1 MCADKNACGCHLP
14 KHGIENRPV
23 ASALNR
29 IKPYEDPVNLHE
41 LFTNFRAKIVVINRR
56 LGMYP
61 FGGKRSEQVCE
72 PVILSCCVPPYLII
86 ARVKNRDP
94 SVAILCHRVSLSH
107 ELDVVSQLR
116 LSFYSSC
123 VPRPVLMKPMSVK
136 LSASRRKIRLAF
148 MLPWRLQSTS
158 GPDTKTHR
166 ERLLHSR
173 K

>member
-72 PVILSCCVPPYLII
+72 PVILSCCIPPSLII
-86 ARVKNRDP
+86 ARVENRDP
-94 SVAILCHRVSLSH
+94 SATILRHRFLFPKI
-107 ELDVVSQLR
+107 DVV
-116 LSFYSSC
+116 F
-123 VPRPVLMKPMSVK
+123 
-136 LSASRRKIRLAF
+136 LSASQIDFVLTKLVGIWSSRLACSVH
-148 MLPWRLQSTS
+148 LANR
-158 GPDTKTHR
+158 
-166 ERLLHSR
+166 
-173 K
+173 